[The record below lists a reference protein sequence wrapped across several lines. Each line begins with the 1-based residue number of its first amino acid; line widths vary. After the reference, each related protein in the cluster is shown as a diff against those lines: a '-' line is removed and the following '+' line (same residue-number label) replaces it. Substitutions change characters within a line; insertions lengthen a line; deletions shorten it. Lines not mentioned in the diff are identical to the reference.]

1 MKANGFFYGYGY
13 DMKTQQKVN
22 DWWREHGDKMFA
34 ADWNKIKLSSANTR
48 EHNLRVCEICITL
61 LEMGIP
67 FATEVRLNS
76 GVRPDII
83 APTHIRPI
91 IEVLWSETKEDF
103 LKKKADKYHPDLVGK
118 WILHD
123 AKQEYDPILIM

>member
-1 MKANGFFYGYGY
+1 MKLSA
-13 DMKTQQKVN
+13 KVQKEVN
-22 DWWREHGDKMFA
+22 DWWRIHGDTSYKP
-34 ADWNKIKLSSANTR
+34 DWGKIKLSVANTR

-61 LEMGIP
+61 LEMGLP
-67 FATEVRLNS
+67 FATEARLQT

-83 APTHIRPI
+83 APTHVKPI
-91 IEVLWSETKEDF
+91 IEVLWSETNEDF
-103 LKKKADKYHPDLVGK
+103 LSNKSDKYHSDLIGK